1 MWRLFYSLLLLM
13 ALPLIV
19 ARLYIKSLTAPD
31 YRRRIGERFALFKS
45 ADATESTASATAS
58 AGIWIHAVSVG
69 ETVAAAPLVKALRSA
84 NPNVRIIITTT
95 TPTGSERVRSL
106 FGNSVTHVYSPYD
119 LEFLVRRFLRKI
131 RPGLLIIMETELWPN
146 TIAACKQENVKILL
160 ANARLS
166 ERSAASYRRISGL
179 ARQMLM
185 AIDLIAAQAQADA
198 DRLIALGAEASKVEV
213 TGSLKFYVDVDTTL
227 PHNDEP
233 FSSIKASGRTVIVI
247 ASTREGEESKVLDAI
262 LPLLDAVEAP
272 LCILIPR
279 HPERF
284 QKVVE
289 LCQKRGLR
297 LQLRSSGQA
306 LAADTQV
313 LLGDSMG
320 EMMAYYSLG
329 DIAFVGG
336 SLVDTGCQNVLEPA
350 AWALPVLVGPSQ
362 FNFAKICSQMES
374 ANALR
379 TVQDATELSTQLRQL
394 LDEPAKREAMG
405 QSGAALVKANRSALP
420 KLLAQIDRLLA

>member
-1 MWRLFYSLLLLM
+1 MWRLFYSLLLLL
-13 ALPLIV
+13 ALPFIV
-19 ARLYIKSLTAPD
+19 ARLYGKSLAAPD

-45 ADATESTASATAS
+45 ADATESTAPAKTS

-106 FGNSVTHVYSPYD
+106 FGDAVTHVYAPYD

-166 ERSAASYRRISGL
+166 ERSAAGYRRISGL

-227 PHNDEP
+227 SHNDEP

-284 QKVVE
+284 QEVAE
-289 LCQKRGLR
+289 LCQKRGMR
-297 LQLRSSGQA
+297 LQRRSSGQA

-374 ANALR
+374 ANALC
-379 TVQDATELSTQLRQL
+379 TVQDATELRTQLRQL

-420 KLLAQIDRLLA
+420 ELLAQIDRLLA

>member
-1 MWRLFYSLLLLM
+1 M
-13 ALPLIV
+13 
-19 ARLYIKSLTAPD
+19 LT
-31 YRRRIGERFALFKS
+31 
-45 ADATESTASATAS
+45 
-58 AGIWIHAVSVG
+58 
-69 ETVAAAPLVKALRSA
+69 
-84 NPNVRIIITTT
+84 
-95 TPTGSERVRSL
+95 
-106 FGNSVTHVYSPYD
+106 
-119 LEFLVRRFLRKI
+119 
-131 RPGLLIIMETELWPN
+131 
-146 TIAACKQENVKILL
+146 
-160 ANARLS
+160 
-166 ERSAASYRRISGL
+166 
-179 ARQMLM
+179 

-198 DRLIALGAEASKVEV
+198 DRLIALGADASKVEV
-213 TGSLKFYVDVDTTL
+213 TGSLKFYVDVDTKL
-227 PHNDEP
+227 SHNDEP
-233 FSSIKASGRTVIVI
+233 FSSTKASGRTVIVVG
-247 ASTREGEESKVLDAI
+247 STREGEESKVLDAI
-262 LPLLDAVEAP
+262 VPLMDSVQAP
-272 LCILIPR
+272 LCILVPR

-284 QKVVE
+284 QLVAE
-289 LCQKRGLR
+289 LCQERGLR
-297 LQLRSSGQA
+297 MQRRSSGQA

-379 TVQDATELSTQLRQL
+379 TVQDAAELTTQLRQL

-420 KLLAQIDRLLA
+420 KLLEQIDCLLA

>member
-1 MWRLFYSLLLLM
+1 MWRPFYSLLLLL
-13 ALPLIV
+13 ALPFIV
-19 ARLYIKSLTAPD
+19 ARLYIKSLAAPE

-45 ADATESTASATAS
+45 TVAESTAADADS

-69 ETVAAAPLVKALRSA
+69 ETVAAAPLVKALRKS

-95 TPTGSERVRSL
+95 TPTGSERVYNL
-106 FGNSVTHVYSPYD
+106 FGDSVTHVYAPYD
-119 LEFLVRRFLRKI
+119 LKFLVRRFLHKLK
-131 RPGLLIIMETELWPN
+131 PGLLIIMETELWPN
-146 TIAACKQENVKILL
+146 TIAACKQEKVKILL

-166 ERSAASYRRISGL
+166 ERSAAGYRRIAGL
-179 ARQMLM
+179 TRQMLM
-185 AIDLIAAQAQADA
+185 AIDMIAAQAQADA

-213 TGSLKFYVDVDTTL
+213 TGSLKFYVEIDTTL
-227 PHNDEP
+227 SHQNEP
-233 FSSIKASGRTVIVI
+233 FSSIKASGRIVIVV

-262 LPLLDAVEAP
+262 VPLLNSVEAP

-284 QKVVE
+284 QEVAE

-297 LQLRSSGQA
+297 LQRRSTGQA

-362 FNFAKICSQMES
+362 FNFAKICSQLES
-374 ANALR
+374 ADALR
-379 TVQDATELSTQLRQL
+379 TVKDAAELRTQLQQL
-394 LDEPAKREAMG
+394 LDEPANRQAMG

-420 KLLAQIDRLLA
+420 KLLAQIHRLLA

>member
-1 MWRLFYSLLLLM
+1 
-13 ALPLIV
+13 
-19 ARLYIKSLTAPD
+19 
-31 YRRRIGERFALFKS
+31 
-45 ADATESTASATAS
+45 
-58 AGIWIHAVSVG
+58 
-69 ETVAAAPLVKALRSA
+69 
-84 NPNVRIIITTT
+84 
-95 TPTGSERVRSL
+95 
-106 FGNSVTHVYSPYD
+106 
-119 LEFLVRRFLRKI
+119 
-131 RPGLLIIMETELWPN
+131 METELWPN

-166 ERSAASYRRISGL
+166 ERSAAGYRRISGL

-227 PHNDEP
+227 SHNDEP

-247 ASTREGEESKVLDAI
+247 ASTRESEESKVLDAI

-272 LCILIPR
+272 LFILIPR

-284 QKVVE
+284 QEVVE

-297 LQLRSSGQA
+297 LQRRSSGQA

-420 KLLAQIDRLLA
+420 ELLAKIDRLLA

>member
-1 MWRLFYSLLLLM
+1 MWRPLYSLLLLL
-13 ALPLIV
+13 ALPFIV
-19 ARLYIKSLTAPD
+19 ARLYIKSLAAPD

-45 ADATESTASATAS
+45 AGATESTASDTAS
-58 AGIWIHAVSVG
+58 ADIWIHAVSVG

-95 TPTGSERVRSL
+95 TPTGSERVRNL
-106 FGNSVTHVYSPYD
+106 FGDAVTHVYAPYD
-119 LEFLVRRFLRKI
+119 LKFLVRRFLQKI

-146 TIAACKQENVKILL
+146 TIAACKQQNVKILL

-166 ERSAASYRRISGL
+166 ERSAAGYRRIAGL
-179 ARQMLM
+179 TRQMLT

-198 DRLIALGAEASKVEV
+198 DRLIALGADASKVEV

-227 PHNDEP
+227 SHNDEP
-233 FSSIKASGRTVIVI
+233 FSSTKASGRTVIVV

-262 LPLLDAVEAP
+262 VPLMDSVQAP

-284 QKVVE
+284 QLVAE
-289 LCQKRGLR
+289 LCQARGLR
-297 LQLRSSGQA
+297 MQRRSSGQA

-379 TVQDATELSTQLRQL
+379 TVQDAAELTMQLRQL

-405 QSGAALVKANRSALP
+405 QSGAALVRANRSALP
-420 KLLAQIDRLLA
+420 KLLEQIDRLLA